1 MAARI
6 YQNTRWTEE
15 DDNLLRSMSQS
26 GKSLT
31 LMTAK
36 LKRPM
41 LSIKSRAEGSGDQ
54 HPWHRYRPAAP
65 AQIGGLGNLEPAET
79 PFGCVHPG

>member
-41 LSIKSRAEGSGDQ
+41 LSIKSRAED
-54 HPWHRYRPAAP
+54 
-65 AQIGGLGNLEPAET
+65 LGINI
-79 PFGCVHPG
+79 PGTGTGQRRRRK

>member
-6 YQNTRWTEE
+6 YGNPRWTEE
-15 DDNLLRSMSQS
+15 EERLLRTMCET

-41 LSIKSRAEGSGDQ
+41 AHIKARAHD
-54 HPWHRYRPAAP
+54 
-65 AQIGGLGNLEPAET
+65 LGINI
-79 PFGCVHPG
+79 PGTGISLKRRRQG

>member
-6 YQNTRWTEE
+6 YGNQRWTEE
-15 DDNLLRSMSQS
+15 DERLLRKMCET

-36 LKRPM
+36 LGRPIAHIKARAHDLGINIPGTGIGMKR
-41 LSIKSRAEGSGDQ
+41 RRQG
-54 HPWHRYRPAAP
+54 
-65 AQIGGLGNLEPAET
+65 
-79 PFGCVHPG
+79 